1 MVATA
6 SATLSV
12 IVAAASALWRF
23 SRLIDPPVPT
33 CTMHYPDVFPEV
45 VCRCEHATRCEHE
58 CLCEH
63 ETCCDVRCEDSN
75 TYPLQ
80 EEGERTFLIAT
91 SSISAGFAAGLLAGV
106 SLCRGRVAAVPAA
119 EEVVPDLPRLLID
132 GGRAERPALTALP
145 F

>member
-23 SRLIDPPVPT
+23 SHLVDPPVPS
-33 CTMHYPDVFPEV
+33 CTVHYPEESPEV
-45 VCRCEHATRCEHE
+45 VCRCELEAHCEHA
-58 CLCEH
+58 CVCEH
-63 ETCCDVRCEDSN
+63 ETRVEIS
-75 TYPLQ
+75 PSFSLQ
-80 EEGERTFLIAT
+80 EEGGRTFLIVT

-106 SLCRGRVAAVPAA
+106 CLCRGRVAAAPAA
-119 EEVVPDLPRLLID
+119 EVVPDLPRLLID
-132 GGRAERPALTALP
+132 GGRAERPALAALP